1 MVGKISTSPRYGID
15 ITGKGQLSLGE
26 LGGGL
31 IKKIGKNEVFL
42 TYERVIVS

>member
-1 MVGKISTSPRYGID
+1 MGKISTSPRYGID
-15 ITGKGQLSLGE
+15 ITGTDLLSSGE

-31 IKKIGKNEVFL
+31 ILKIRKNEVFL